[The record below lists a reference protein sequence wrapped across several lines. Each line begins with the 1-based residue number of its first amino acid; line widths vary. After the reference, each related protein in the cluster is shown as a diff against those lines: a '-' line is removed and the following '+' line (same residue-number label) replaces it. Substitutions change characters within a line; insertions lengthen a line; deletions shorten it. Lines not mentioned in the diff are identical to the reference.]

1 MILTGLA
8 RIGRDAELRHTPN
21 GHAVIELSLAFN
33 YGKKGADGNRAAQW
47 INASLWG
54 KRAEALEAHLRKGQL
69 VSVVLTD
76 PRIET
81 YTTRDGRDG
90 AKLVAD
96 VQDIEFAGGRRDE
109 GSPAPRSQ
117 APAPAAAPGP
127 VDDLA
132 DDIPF

>member
-21 GHAVIELSLAFN
+21 GHAVAELSLVFN

-54 KRAEALEAHLRKGQL
+54 KRAESLVPYLTKGQM
-69 VSVVLTD
+69 VSVVLNE
-76 PRIET
+76 PRVET
-81 YTTRDGRDG
+81 YETRDSRPG

-96 VQDIEFAGGRRDE
+96 VMDLEFAGGKREDGASR
-109 GSPAPRSQ
+109 
-117 APAPAAAPGP
+117 PAPAAAAPNP
-127 VDDLA
+127 VADLE